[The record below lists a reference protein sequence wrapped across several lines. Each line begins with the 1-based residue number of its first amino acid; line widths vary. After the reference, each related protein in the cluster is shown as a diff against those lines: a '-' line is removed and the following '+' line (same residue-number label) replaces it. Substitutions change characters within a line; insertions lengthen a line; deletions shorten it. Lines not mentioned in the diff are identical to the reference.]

1 MLLVV
6 TYHYLAEEA
15 PPEPPPDRFEPLGR
29 SPRGL
34 GGAFH
39 GVSAREIYA
48 TRADGDQ
55 DRPS

>member
-1 MLLVV
+1 MKSGS
-6 TYHYLAEEA
+6 EA
-15 PPEPPPDRFEPLGR
+15 SLPEPPPDRFEPLGR

-34 GGAFH
+34 CGAFY
-39 GVSAREIYA
+39 GVPAAEIYA